1 MHPTLVLQR
10 CRCCCCTAEGDL
22 TDNWGVLIQEEIYE
36 IMGEEV
42 NLYLAGVNRWHS
54 TSNSIHSLSFRPP
67 LQKTVHPRQP
77 AEHRGVLPHRRRHRA
92 HQLGHSRQHRQYI
105 YHLPCIYPDS
115 ISISRVIVIKCFAC
129 KNNLNHDLCISN
141 NNGRNYERD
150 NK

>member
-1 MHPTLVLQR
+1 MHPTLHWCCSAADAAAALQR
-10 CRCCCCTAEGDL
+10 
-22 TDNWGVLIQEEIYE
+22 LIWLIIE
-36 IMGEEV
+36 
-42 NLYLAGVNRWHS
+42 LS
-54 TSNSIHSLSFRPP
+54 SFRRKYTRSWGRKSTFTWRVLTGDIRPATATFIIPPP
-67 LQKTVHPRQP
+67 LQKAVHPRQP
-77 AEHRGVLPHRRRHRA
+77 AEHRGVLPHRRRHRP
-92 HQLGHSRQHRQYI
+92 HQLGHSREPRQYI